1 MLGADG
7 DAWHHPPVKTLY
19 RARRV
24 HTLGHPAS
32 GEWVL
37 VDDRHVQLIG
47 EGDPPRADR
56 TVELPGAT
64 IVPGLI
70 DAHVH
75 LTSTGAAVADEDVRG
90 ASSAADILRAVE
102 ERAAHQDG
110 PIALQGFDEST
121 WADPAL
127 PTLAELDAI
136 ERPVVVRRTDGHVAL
151 VSTAALHDAG
161 AKDADGVERGPD
173 GAPTGVVRWEAN
185 RIVGAWVAA
194 TRSDH
199 RIEELQLI
207 GAGVAARRGVTA
219 IHEMALPEESGMRDV
234 EVLLGHRARLPV
246 DVDVVL
252 GTMDV
257 PAAVALG
264 LPSIGGDL
272 PADGSIGAL
281 TAAVTDPYEDAGG
294 VGQLAY
300 DDETLRAFFRDAH
313 EAGLQAG
320 VHALGDR
327 AIEQAIAAWES
338 IARTLDSRERRHL
351 RARRHRIEHFEL
363 PTRAQIERAAMLGI
377 AVSAQPTFDLA
388 WGHEGGLYEQRLGG
402 RAWGM
407 NPFRT
412 LTQRG
417 LLVGVG
423 SDAPVVPMDPW
434 LSVHALEHHHDPM
447 ERMRRLEALRLHTAG
462 SARLA
467 HREDKQGMLEPGMH
481 ADLAAYDA
489 DPLAVDDVRG
499 LRPILTISLGRE
511 VWLA

>member
-1 MLGADG
+1 
-7 DAWHHPPVKTLY
+7 VKTLY

-24 HTLGHPAS
+24 HTFGHPAT

-37 VDDRHVQLIG
+37 VDGRHVQLIG
-47 EGDPPRADR
+47 ECDPPRADR
-56 TVELPGAT
+56 LVELPGAT

-70 DAHVH
+70 DSHVH
-75 LTSTGAAVADEDVRG
+75 LTSTGAAIADEDVRT
-90 ASSAADILRAVE
+90 ATSAADLLRAVAD
-102 ERAAHQDG
+102 RAARDEG

-121 WADPAL
+121 WTDPTF
-127 PTLAELDAI
+127 PTLAELDATA
-136 ERPVVVRRTDGHVAL
+136 RPVVVRRTDGHVAL
-151 VSTAALHDAG
+151 VNTAALRGSG
-161 AKDADGVERGPD
+161 AAEADGVERASD
-173 GAPTGVVRWEAN
+173 GSPTGVVRWEAN

-207 GAGVAARRGVTA
+207 AAGMAARHGVTA
-219 IHEMALPEESGMRDV
+219 IHEMALPAESGIRDV
-234 EVLLGHRARLPV
+234 EVLLGHRSRLPV
-246 DVDVVL
+246 AVDVVL

-264 LPSIGGDL
+264 LSSIGGDL
-272 PADGSIGAL
+272 PADGSIGAR
-281 TAAVTDPYEDAGG
+281 TAAVTDPYEGEVG

-300 DDETLRAFFRDAH
+300 DDDTLRAFFRDAH

-320 VHALGDR
+320 MHALGDR
-327 AIEQAIAAWES
+327 AIEQVLAAWES
-338 IARTLDSRERRHL
+338 IAGSLDSRERRHL

-363 PTRAQIERAAMLGI
+363 PTPAQIERAAMLGI
-377 AVSAQPTFDLA
+377 AVSVQPTFDLT
-388 WGHEGGLYEQRLGG
+388 WGHEAGLYEQRLGG

-434 LSVHALEHHHDPM
+434 LTVHALEQHHDPA
-447 ERMRRLEALRLHTAG
+447 ERMTRLEALRLHTAG

-481 ADLAAYDA
+481 ADFAAYDA

-499 LRPILTISLGRE
+499 LRPILTVSLGRE